1 MNLRDI
7 ATQQLIDELADRG
20 LTVFTAD
27 EMEEVTQDIAGGNA
41 LVDMIGALNTAIY
54 LNDGALQLKLIDAL
68 IYAATGEEVSV
79 EFPETEVHDNTNNHQ
94 FA

>member
-7 ATQQLIDELADRG
+7 ATQQLIDELSDRG

-27 EMEEVTQDIAGGNA
+27 EMEEVTQEIAGGSV
-41 LVDMIGALNTAIY
+41 LIDLISALNSAIRIE
-54 LNDGALQLKLIDAL
+54 DGNLQIKLIDAM

-79 EFPETEVHDNTNNHQ
+79 ELPPHEVHVHTNNHQ

>member
-27 EMEEVTQDIAGGNA
+27 EMEEVTQEIAGGNV
-41 LVDMIGALNTAIY
+41 LIDLIGALNSAIHIE
-54 LNDGALQLKLIDAL
+54 DGNLQIKLIDAL

-79 EFPETEVHDNTNNHQ
+79 ELPETEVHVHTNNHQ

>member
-1 MNLRDI
+1 MNVRDFT
-7 ATQQLIDELADRG
+7 TQQLIDELADRG

-27 EMEEVTQDIAGGNA
+27 EIEEVNNDIAGGEVLA
-41 LVDMIGALNTAIY
+41 GLIGALSSAIFIE
-54 LNDGALQLKLIDAL
+54 DGNLQIKLIDAM

-79 EFPETEVHDNTNNHQ
+79 ELPPFEVNVNTHNHQ